1 MSAEVI
7 NWDELSKRRKAIN
20 WNELSKDSV
29 GLRFWNQNVQQF
41 WLPEEYSPSNDKAI
55 WDLLTPQQKEAYK
68 KALIKL
74 THLDTE
80 QFSQGMPLLVLHT
93 KNQHI
98 SSVFSFMQMMEAVHA
113 KSYSNIFQSLITDKA
128 EERELYEYQENHKNL
143 QRIAEII
150 VGKYHKLF
158 NIKPSRKDLY
168 MAMVASVL
176 LESFLFYSGFFYP
189 LYLAVGQKKMINSA
203 EIIWAIIRDESIHG
217 VLVGL
222 EAQNVYK
229 ELNDEEKEEVDTE
242 TRELLIELYDH
253 EAEFTEEVYG
263 EIDLVDE
270 VMEFVRYNA
279 NKALSNLGIAP
290 YFDNVVVNPI
300 ILNGIDTET
309 KNHDFFSAKGNGYV
323 RSINLVPIGD
333 SDFARLE
340 SMLGKAVA

>member
-1 MSAEVI
+1 MA
-7 NWDELSKRRKAIN
+7 RKAIN

-41 WLPEEYSPSNDKAI
+41 WLPEEYNPSNDKAT
-55 WDLLTPQQKEAYK
+55 WDLLTPQQKDAYK

-80 QFSQGMPLLVLHT
+80 QFGQGMPLLVLHT

-98 SSVFSFMQMMEAVHA
+98 ASVFSFMQMMEAVHA
-113 KSYSNIFQSLITDKA
+113 KSYSNIFQSLITDKV
-128 EERELYEYQENHKNL
+128 EERELFEWQENHKNL

-150 VGKYHKLF
+150 VGRYHKLF
-158 NIKPSRKDLY
+158 TMKPSKKDLY

-189 LYLAVGQKKMINSA
+189 LYLAVGQKKMISSA

-222 EAQNVYK
+222 EAQNVFK
-229 ELNDEEKEEVDTE
+229 ELTDEEKKEVDAE
-242 TRELLIELYDH
+242 TRELLVELF
-253 EAEFTEEVYG
+253 ENELEFTKEVYEQIG
-263 EIDLVDE
+263 LVDE
-270 VMEFVRYNA
+270 VVEFVKYNA
-279 NKALSNLGIAP
+279 NKALSNLGITP
-290 YFDNVVVNPI
+290 YFENVEVNPI

-309 KNHDFFSAKGNGYV
+309 KNHDFFSSKGNGYV

-333 SDFARLE
+333 NDFARLE
-340 SMLGKAVA
+340 AMLGKSVA